1 MVARP
6 FFRSTAGGPGLPNQ
20 NTNSIIILPVIS
32 AGNVTQLSADLLI
45 HTLGL
50 RRAGIFDPSYHV
62 PVVGG
67 QDGSNGAGVS
77 APMELFGLPGG
88 DIYVLQ
94 QRSPVLKNY
103 KEVFVE
109 ELLEM
114 IRSSGFGSV
123 LFLVGSDLSTR
134 TDAQMSSAYY
144 HILAKDTTPDS
155 ILATSLGSLLGLP
168 TLNPS
173 PNDDAT
179 VPGPVIPGAGLAR
192 RLLAAHGSVPPRI
205 ALVQFVA
212 EGDNIPDAHA
222 MASMVANTL
231 KSKIQEWKQPPSW
244 NFGMYGTPHDQQ
256 LFG

>member
-1 MVARP
+1 M
-6 FFRSTAGGPGLPNQ
+6 
-20 NTNSIIILPVIS
+20 PVIS

-50 RRAGIFDPSYHV
+50 RRAGVFDPSYHV

-88 DIYVLQ
+88 DVYVLQ
-94 QRSPVLKNY
+94 QRSPVLKDH
-103 KEVFVE
+103 KDAFVQR
-109 ELLEM
+109 LLEM
-114 IRSSGFGSV
+114 IGSSGFGSV

-134 TDAQMSSAYY
+134 TDAQMSSMYY
-144 HILAKDTTPDS
+144 HLLAKDTAPDS
-155 ILATSLGSLLGLP
+155 ISATSLGSLLGLP
-168 TLNPS
+168 TLDP
-173 PNDDAT
+173 PPDNDDRA
-179 VPGPVIPGAGLAR
+179 GAVIPGTGLAR
-192 RLLAAHGSVPPRI
+192 RLLAAPGSHPPRI

-231 KSKIQEWKQPPSW
+231 KIEIQGWKQPASW

>member
-1 MVARP
+1 MSFSVEE
-6 FFRSTAGGPGLPNQ
+6 
-20 NTNSIIILPVIS
+20 SIV
-32 AGNVTQLSADLLI
+32 
-45 HTLGL
+45 
-50 RRAGIFDPSYHV
+50 
-62 PVVGG
+62 
-67 QDGSNGAGVS
+67 
-77 APMELFGLPGG
+77 FGLPGG

-94 QRSPVLKNY
+94 QRSPVLK
-103 KEVFVE
+103 V
-109 ELLEM
+109 
-114 IRSSGFGSV
+114 I
-123 LFLVGSDLSTR
+123 LFYIPTTR
-134 TDAQMSSAYY
+134 TNGALELQRSICRGAPGNDSLKRIRLSSLSRRFRPINAHRRADEVRKNDTTITPSLRLTSPSSAYY

-231 KSKIQEWKQPPSW
+231 KSKIQGP
-244 NFGMYGTPHDQQ
+244 
-256 LFG
+256 